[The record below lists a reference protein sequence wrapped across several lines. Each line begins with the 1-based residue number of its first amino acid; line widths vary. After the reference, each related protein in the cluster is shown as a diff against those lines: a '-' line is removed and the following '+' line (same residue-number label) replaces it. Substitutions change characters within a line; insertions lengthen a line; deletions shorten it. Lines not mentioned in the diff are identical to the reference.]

1 MEGGGAEGI
10 SGFSYGLC
18 SILHCS
24 SGMTSELFPYAMV
37 KHIAGAGHLL
47 HVERPN
53 DVIEAINA
61 FISSQKIM

>member
-1 MEGGGAEGI
+1 
-10 SGFSYGLC
+10 
-18 SILHCS
+18 
-24 SGMTSELFPYAMV
+24 MTSELFPYAMV